1 MGHPGTELMHPAKQG
16 GPGGGA
22 GWADVKIVKAY
33 TFLPQFI
40 GVGSLEIGVTMGI
53 DIPISLIIG
62 KDENNIRAFGDSQQR
77 KKKEKGKNGL
87 VHRG

>member
-1 MGHPGTELMHPAKQG
+1 MGDPGTELMHSAKQS

-22 GWADVKIVKAY
+22 GWTDVKIVKAH

-40 GVGSLEIGVTMGI
+40 GVGSLEVGVAMGI

-62 KDENNIRAFGDSQQR
+62 EDENDIRAFGDSQQR
-77 KKKEKGKNGL
+77 KKEE
-87 VHRG
+87 

>member
-1 MGHPGTELMHPAKQG
+1 MGYPSAELMHPAKQG

-22 GWADVKIVKAY
+22 GWTDVKIVKAH

-40 GVGSLEIGVTMGI
+40 GVGSLEVGVAMGI

-62 KDENNIRAFGDSQQR
+62 EDENDIRAFGDSQQG
-77 KKKEKGKNGL
+77 KKEEEGKNGL
-87 VHRG
+87 LHIG

>member
-22 GWADVKIVKAY
+22 GWADVKILKTH

-40 GVGSLEIGVTMGI
+40 GVGSLEVGVAMGI

-62 KDENNIRAFGDSQQR
+62 KDENDIRAFGDSQQG
-77 KKKEKGKNGL
+77 KKEEGKNGL
-87 VHRG
+87 LHRG

>member
-1 MGHPGTELMHPAKQG
+1 MGHAATELMHPTQQS

-22 GWADVKIVKAY
+22 GWADVKIVKAH

-40 GVGSLEIGVTMGI
+40 GVGSLEVGVAMGI

-62 KDENNIRAFGDSQQR
+62 KDENDIWAFGDSQQG
-77 KKKEKGKNGL
+77 KKEEEGKNGL
-87 VHRG
+87 LHR